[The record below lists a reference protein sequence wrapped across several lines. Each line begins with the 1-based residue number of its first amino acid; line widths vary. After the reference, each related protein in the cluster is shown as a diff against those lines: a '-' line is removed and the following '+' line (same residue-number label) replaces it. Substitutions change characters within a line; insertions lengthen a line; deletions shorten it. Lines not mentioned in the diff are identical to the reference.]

1 MTLIQ
6 RYKFEIA
13 VIFIW
18 AICAISKL
26 MFNGLVLGF
35 DYGIY
40 QPDGK
45 YYTYMALDFLKQ
57 NPIQSAQEVVNWYAI
72 HGFKMQV
79 FTVEDLIPSTS
90 PVYHLISHRILYP
103 LLSVPF
109 VAMLGIPGMLVIPTL
124 SLLVLM
130 LSIQVLANRA
140 KRPLIGLVLVFFLS
154 VSPTVSRWMILNCT
168 DSLLTAIYALVPFAI
183 AVFEK
188 NKKKGLFY
196 LGILIVLT
204 SATRFTLP
212 IWIAILG
219 VLLLR
224 KIHRKELILLSVLSV
239 VAAMPALIAQSSTA
253 LLPGETEASLISKVL
268 QLPISFVKVVS
279 IDVLQFGV
287 LDRLLLVILVL
298 AVVQAFRLWR
308 NLSSSIFLIVF
319 LATYFIG
326 AINGTLGV
334 NFRYQL
340 PVLIFCC
347 WVLIDSFDTT
357 NGRLTLVSPIKRHTK
372 LNKTEQ

>member
-1 MTLIQ
+1 VTFFR

-13 VIFIW
+13 VILIW

-26 MFNGLVLGF
+26 KFNGLILGV

-45 YYTYMALDFLKQ
+45 YYTYMALDILKQ

-79 FTVEDLIPSTS
+79 FTVEDLMPSTS
-90 PVYHLISHRILYP
+90 PIYHLISHRILYP

-109 VAMLGIPGMLVIPTL
+109 VAILGIPGMLVIPTL

-140 KRPLIGLVLVFFLS
+140 KRPLVGLLLVFFLS

-183 AVFEK
+183 IMFEK
-188 NKKKGLFY
+188 NKKKGFFF
-196 LGILIVLT
+196 LGVLIVLT

-212 IWIAILG
+212 IWLAIFG
-219 VLLLR
+219 VLYLR
-224 KIHRKELILLSVLSV
+224 KIHRRELILLIGLSSI
-239 VAAMPALIAQSSTA
+239 AAVPALIAQSSTA
-253 LLPGETEASLISKVL
+253 LLPGETEASLISKIL
-268 QLPISFVKVVS
+268 QLPISFVRVIS

-287 LDRLLLVILVL
+287 LDRILLAILVL
-298 AVVQAFRLWR
+298 AVIQSFRLWGG
-308 NLSSSIFLIVF
+308 LSSSLFLGVF
-319 LATYFIG
+319 IAAYFIG

-340 PVLIFCC
+340 PVLIFSC
-347 WVLIDSFDTT
+347 WIIIDSFDTSK
-357 NGRLTLVSPIKRHTK
+357 GWLTLIPPVKRHVIM
-372 LNKTEQ
+372 NKTK

>member
-1 MTLIQ
+1 MILIR
-6 RYKFEIA
+6 RYRYELL
-13 VIFIW
+13 VIVIW
-18 AICAISKL
+18 AVCAISKL
-26 MFNGLVLGF
+26 KFNGLILGF

-45 YYTYMALDFLKQ
+45 YYTYMALDILRQ
-57 NPIQSAQEVVNWYAI
+57 NPIQSAQEVVDWYAV
-72 HGFKMQV
+72 HGFKMQ
-79 FTVEDLIPSTS
+79 FFSVEDLIPSTS
-90 PVYHLISHRILYP
+90 PVYHLIAHRILYP

-109 VAMLGIPGMLVIPTL
+109 VAVLGIPGMLVIPTL

-140 KRPLIGLVLVFFLS
+140 KRPLLGLILVFSLS
-154 VSPTVSRWMILNCT
+154 ISPTVSRWMILNCT
-168 DSLLTAIYALVPFAI
+168 DSLLTAIYAFVPFAI
-183 AVFEK
+183 VKFEK
-188 NKKKGLFY
+188 NKKKGLLY

-212 IWIAILG
+212 IWLAIFG
-219 VLLLR
+219 VLFLR
-224 KIHRKELILLSVLSV
+224 RIHRKELMLLGSLSII
-239 VAAMPALIAQSSTA
+239 AAIPALKAQSSTA
-253 LLPGETEASLISKVL
+253 LLPGESEASLISKVL

-287 LDRLLLVILVL
+287 LDRLLLLILAL
-298 AVVQAFRLWR
+298 ALAISLRLWR
-308 NLSSSIFLIVF
+308 NLSSSIFLVVF
-319 LATYFIG
+319 LAAYFIG

-347 WVLIDSFDTT
+347 WVIIDSIDTT
-357 NGRLTLVSPIKRHTK
+357 KGRLTLVSPIKRHIK
-372 LNKTEQ
+372 LDKTEQ

>member
-1 MTLIQ
+1 MTLLR

-13 VIFIW
+13 VFVIW

-26 MFNGLVLGF
+26 LFNGLILGF

-45 YYTYMALDFLKQ
+45 YYTYIALDLLNQ

-168 DSLLTAIYALVPFAI
+168 DSLLTAIYALVPYGI

-188 NKKKGLFY
+188 NRKKGLFY
-196 LGILIVLT
+196 LGILIILT

-224 KIHRKELILLSVLSV
+224 KFHRKELILLSILSIF
-239 VAAMPALIAQSSTA
+239 AAIPALIAQSSTA

-268 QLPISFVKVVS
+268 RLPISFVRVVS

-298 AVVQAFRLWR
+298 AVAQAFRLWR
-308 NLSSSIFLIVF
+308 NLSSSIFLAVF
-319 LATYFIG
+319 FAAYFIG

-347 WVLIDSFDTT
+347 WVILDSFDTS
-357 NGRLTLVSPIKRHTK
+357 NGRLTLVSPSKRHVK
-372 LNKTEQ
+372 LDKTEQ

>member
-1 MTLIQ
+1 VTFFR

-13 VIFIW
+13 VILIW

-26 MFNGLVLGF
+26 KFNGLILGF

-45 YYTYMALDFLKQ
+45 YYTYMALDILKQ

-72 HGFKMQV
+72 HGFKMQI

-90 PVYHLISHRILYP
+90 PVYNLISHRILYP

-109 VAMLGIPGMLVIPTL
+109 VAILGIPGMLVIPTL

-140 KRPLIGLVLVFFLS
+140 ERPLVGLVLVFFLS

-183 AVFEK
+183 IMFEK
-188 NKKKGLFY
+188 NKKKGFFF
-196 LGILIVLT
+196 LGVLIVLT

-212 IWIAILG
+212 IWLAIFG
-219 VLLLR
+219 VLYLR
-224 KIHRKELILLSVLSV
+224 KIHRKELIMLIGLSSI
-239 VAAMPALIAQSSTA
+239 AAVPALRAQSSTA

-268 QLPISFVKVVS
+268 QLPVSFVKVIS

-287 LDRLLLVILVL
+287 LDRLLLAILVL
-298 AVVQAFRLWR
+298 AIVQAFRLR
-308 NLSSSIFLIVF
+308 RRLSSSIFLGVF
-319 LATYFIG
+319 FAAYFIG

-347 WVLIDSFDTT
+347 WVIIDSFGIP
-357 NGRLTLVSPIKRHTK
+357 NERLIVVSPVKRHVK
-372 LNKTEQ
+372 MKKAEQ

>member
-1 MTLIQ
+1 MTFFR

-13 VIFIW
+13 VILIW

-26 MFNGLVLGF
+26 KFNGLILGF

-45 YYTYMALDFLKQ
+45 YYTYMALDILKQ

-79 FTVEDLIPSTS
+79 FTVEDLMPSTS
-90 PVYHLISHRILYP
+90 PIYHLISHRILYP

-109 VAMLGIPGMLVIPTL
+109 VAILGIPGMLVIPTL

-140 KRPLIGLVLVFFLS
+140 KRPLVGLLLVFFLS

-183 AVFEK
+183 IMFEK
-188 NKKKGLFY
+188 NKKKGFFF
-196 LGILIVLT
+196 LGVLIVLT

-212 IWIAILG
+212 IWLAIFG
-219 VLLLR
+219 VLYLR
-224 KIHRKELILLSVLSV
+224 KIHRRELILLIGLSSI
-239 VAAMPALIAQSSTA
+239 AAVPALIAQSSTA
-253 LLPGETEASLISKVL
+253 LLPGETEASLISKIL
-268 QLPISFVKVVS
+268 QLPISFVRVIS

-287 LDRLLLVILVL
+287 LDRILLAILVL
-298 AVVQAFRLWR
+298 AVIQSFRLWGG
-308 NLSSSIFLIVF
+308 LSSSLFLGVF
-319 LATYFIG
+319 IAAYFIG

-340 PVLIFCC
+340 PVLIFSC
-347 WVLIDSFDTT
+347 WIIIDSFDTSK
-357 NGRLTLVSPIKRHTK
+357 GWLTLIPPVKRHVIM
-372 LNKTEQ
+372 NKTK

>member
-1 MTLIQ
+1 MTFFR

-13 VIFIW
+13 VILIW

-26 MFNGLVLGF
+26 KFNGLILGF

-45 YYTYMALDFLKQ
+45 YYTYMALDILKQ

-79 FTVEDLIPSTS
+79 FTVEDLMPSTS
-90 PVYHLISHRILYP
+90 PIYHLISHRILYP

-109 VAMLGIPGMLVIPTL
+109 VAILGIPGMLVIPTL

-140 KRPLIGLVLVFFLS
+140 KRPLVGLLLVFFLS

-183 AVFEK
+183 IMFEK
-188 NKKKGLFY
+188 NKKKGFLF
-196 LGILIVLT
+196 LGVLIVLT

-212 IWIAILG
+212 IWLAIFG
-219 VLLLR
+219 VLYLR
-224 KIHRKELILLSVLSV
+224 KIHRKELILLIGLSSI
-239 VAAMPALIAQSSTA
+239 AAVPALIAQSSTA
-253 LLPGETEASLISKVL
+253 LLPGETEASLVSKIL
-268 QLPISFVKVVS
+268 QLPISFVRVIS

-287 LDRLLLVILVL
+287 LDRLLLAILVL
-298 AVVQAFRLWR
+298 ALAQAFRLWR
-308 NLSSSIFLIVF
+308 TLSSSIFLGVF
-319 LATYFIG
+319 IAAYFIG

-340 PVLIFCC
+340 PILIFSC
-347 WVLIDSFDTT
+347 WIIIDSFDTS
-357 NGRLTLVSPIKRHTK
+357 NGRLTLIPPVKRHVIM
-372 LNKTEQ
+372 NKTK

>member
-1 MTLIQ
+1 MTQ
-6 RYKFEIA
+6 FRRYKFEIA
-13 VIFIW
+13 VIVIW
-18 AICAISKL
+18 AICAVSKL

-45 YYTYMALDFLKQ
+45 YYTYMALDILKQ

-109 VAMLGIPGMLVIPTL
+109 VAILGIPGMLVIPTL
-124 SLLVLM
+124 SLLLLM

-188 NKKKGLFY
+188 NKTKGFFY
-196 LGILIVLT
+196 FGILIVLT

-212 IWIAILG
+212 IWIAIFG
-219 VLLLR
+219 VLFLR
-224 KIHRKELILLSVLSV
+224 KIHRKELALLVGLSFV
-239 VAAMPALIAQSSTA
+239 GAVPALIAQSSTA
-253 LLPGETEASLISKVL
+253 LLPGETEASLISKIL
-268 QLPISFVKVVS
+268 QLPISFFKVMS

-287 LDRLLLVILVL
+287 LDRILLVIILLSVI
-298 AVVQAFRLWR
+298 QSFRIR
-308 NLSSSIFLIVF
+308 GGLSSSLFLGVF
-319 LATYFIG
+319 VAAYFIG

-347 WVLIDSFDTT
+347 WIIIDSFDTSD
-357 NGRLTLVSPIKRHTK
+357 GRLILIPSVKGHVIV
-372 LNKTEQ
+372 NKTEQ

>member
-1 MTLIQ
+1 VTFFR

-13 VIFIW
+13 VILIW

-26 MFNGLVLGF
+26 KFNGLILGF

-45 YYTYMALDFLKQ
+45 YYTYMALDILKQ

-79 FTVEDLIPSTS
+79 FTVEDLMPSTS
-90 PVYHLISHRILYP
+90 PIYHLISHRILYP

-109 VAMLGIPGMLVIPTL
+109 VAILGIPGMLVIPTL

-140 KRPLIGLVLVFFLS
+140 KRPLVGLLLVFFLS

-183 AVFEK
+183 IMFEK
-188 NKKKGLFY
+188 NKKKGFLF
-196 LGILIVLT
+196 LGVLIVLT

-212 IWIAILG
+212 IWLAIFG
-219 VLLLR
+219 VLYLR
-224 KIHRKELILLSVLSV
+224 KIHRKELILLIGLSSI
-239 VAAMPALIAQSSTA
+239 AAVPALIAQSSTA
-253 LLPGETEASLISKVL
+253 LLPGETEASLVSKIL
-268 QLPISFVKVVS
+268 QLPISFVRVIS

-287 LDRLLLVILVL
+287 LDRLLLAILVL
-298 AVVQAFRLWR
+298 ALAQAFRLWR
-308 NLSSSIFLIVF
+308 TLSSSIFLGVF
-319 LATYFIG
+319 IAAYFIG

-340 PVLIFCC
+340 PILIFSC
-347 WVLIDSFDTT
+347 WIIIDSFDTS
-357 NGRLTLVSPIKRHTK
+357 NGRLTLIPPVKRHVIM
-372 LNKTEQ
+372 NKTK

>member
-1 MTLIQ
+1 MTFFR

-13 VIFIW
+13 VILIW

-26 MFNGLVLGF
+26 KFNGLILGV

-45 YYTYMALDFLKQ
+45 YYTYMALDILKQ

-79 FTVEDLIPSTS
+79 FTVEDLMPSTS
-90 PVYHLISHRILYP
+90 PIYHLISHRILYP

-109 VAMLGIPGMLVIPTL
+109 VAILGIPGMLVIPTL

-140 KRPLIGLVLVFFLS
+140 KRPLVGLLLVFFLS

-183 AVFEK
+183 IMFEK
-188 NKKKGLFY
+188 NKKKGFFF
-196 LGILIVLT
+196 LGVLIVLT

-212 IWIAILG
+212 IWLAIFG
-219 VLLLR
+219 VLYLR
-224 KIHRKELILLSVLSV
+224 KIHRRELILLIGLSSI
-239 VAAMPALIAQSSTA
+239 AAVPALIAQSSTA
-253 LLPGETEASLISKVL
+253 LLPGETEASLISKIL
-268 QLPISFVKVVS
+268 QLPISFVRVIS

-287 LDRLLLVILVL
+287 LDRILLAILVL
-298 AVVQAFRLWR
+298 AVIQSFRLWGG
-308 NLSSSIFLIVF
+308 LSSSLFLGVF
-319 LATYFIG
+319 IAAYFIG

-340 PVLIFCC
+340 PVLIFSC
-347 WVLIDSFDTT
+347 WIIIDSFDTSK
-357 NGRLTLVSPIKRHTK
+357 GWLTLIPPVKRHVIM
-372 LNKTEQ
+372 NKTK